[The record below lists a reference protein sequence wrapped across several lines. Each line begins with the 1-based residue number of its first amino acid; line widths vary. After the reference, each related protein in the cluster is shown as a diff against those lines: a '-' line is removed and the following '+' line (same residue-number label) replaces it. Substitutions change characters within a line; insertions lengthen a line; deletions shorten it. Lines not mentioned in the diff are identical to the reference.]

1 MVTSRNTGGE
11 TTLGPVPDRQAP
23 GQRPP
28 DVEPV
33 FDERLT
39 VPLWWW
45 PLGFGVATLLAAEV
59 HMGYPGVRAWLPY
72 LLTVPLTS
80 VVLMRMGRHRV
91 ALRGGELRVGPA
103 HVPVRHLGQIQIIHP
118 NAKRRALGPDLDPA
132 AFVLHTGWV
141 GPVLHITVTDPADPT
156 PYWIFSVR
164 QAEKLAA
171 LLRTNIAEVPHDSS
185 EPRSPGRYAP

>member
-1 MVTSRNTGGE
+1 
-11 TTLGPVPDRQAP
+11 VPDRQAP
-23 GQRPP
+23 DGQPP
-28 DVEPV
+28 VSDPAAKPV
-33 FDERLT
+33 FDERLA

-72 LLTVPLTS
+72 LLIVPLTS
-80 VVLMRMGRHRV
+80 MVLMRMGRHQV
-91 ALRGGELRVGPA
+91 VLRGGELQVGPA
-103 HVPVRHLGQIQIIHP
+103 HIPIHYLGQIQTIYP

-141 GPVLHITVTDPADPT
+141 GPVLRITLTDPADPT

-164 QAEKLAA
+164 QAEKLAT
-171 LLRTNIAEVPHDSS
+171 LLRANTDEVPHDSS
-185 EPRSPGRYAP
+185 GSR

>member
-1 MVTSRNTGGE
+1 
-11 TTLGPVPDRQAP
+11 VPDRQAP
-23 GQRPP
+23 DRRPP
-28 DVEPV
+28 DVDPA

-45 PLGFGVATLLAAEV
+45 PVGFGVATLLAAEV

-80 VVLMRMGRHRV
+80 AVLMRMGRHRV
-91 ALRGGELRVGPA
+91 TLRGSELRVGPA
-103 HVPVRHLGQIQIIHP
+103 HIPVHHLGQIQVIYP

-141 GPVLHITVTDPADPT
+141 GPVVRITVTDPADPT

-171 LLRTNIAEVPHDSS
+171 LLRGNSEEVPHDSS
-185 EPRSPGRYAP
+185 GPCSLGR

>member
-1 MVTSRNTGGE
+1 M
-11 TTLGPVPDRQAP
+11 PDA
-23 GQRPP
+23 
-28 DVEPV
+28 EPA

-72 LLTVPLTS
+72 LLTVPLVS
-80 VVLMRMGRHRV
+80 AVLMRLGRHRV
-91 ALRGGELRVGPA
+91 ALRSGELQVGPA
-103 HVPVRHLGQIQIIHP
+103 HVPVRHLGQIQVIPP

-132 AFVLHTGWV
+132 AFILHTGWV
-141 GPVLHITVTDPADPT
+141 GPVLRITVTDPADPT

-171 LLRTNIAEVPHDSS
+171 LLRDNTEEMPHDSS
-185 EPRSPGRYAP
+185 GPRSPSR